1 MTQWLGII
9 QQPLMEIAQVSIVLR
24 STGDDKGGMV
34 SAPKMDEVVY
44 VYNFFLEK
52 GSEADFASDCI
63 RTAQKDLGKLR

>member
-1 MTQWLGII
+1 VAGYYTTTFNGDC
-9 QQPLMEIAQVSIVLR
+9 PGIVLR
-24 STGDDKGGMV
+24 SRGDEKGGMV

-44 VYNFFLEK
+44 VYNFSLEK